1 MPAAKQTEAVATNK
15 SLEMNT
21 ERNVHEELKRAGANF
36 RETANRRRAG
46 ATQRHKKKCG
56 RLRPPNTERGQSVLP
71 ADIKIAREH
80 YSKATQLTAATQVT
94 IGIADMETMDRTVLC
109 LASGLVEFGTLALM
123 AVLVAITIYV
133 GVLF

>member
-15 SLEMNT
+15 SLEMNI

-46 ATQRHKKKCG
+46 ATQRHKKKCE

-71 ADIKIAREH
+71 DIKIAREH
-80 YSKATQLTAATQVT
+80 YSKATQLTAATQAT
-94 IGIADMETMDRTVLC
+94 IGIADMETMDRTVLR
-109 LASGLVEFGTLALM
+109 LASELVEFGTLALM